1 MSNMQKTAKV
11 KTGKAGV
18 IVWASVT
25 TFLVILLIAVSIL
38 ANTLL
43 YPILT
48 STLGG
53 RRPILGDNVEQIYT
67 SDYNSKNEV
76 VDAGR
81 ELNIRIEQEGAVL
94 LLNQNN
100 ALPIA
105 RGSNVSVFGKN
116 SANLVLGGTGSGGGS
131 GEGASTLFDGLEAG
145 GINYNPMLREF
156 YESSASGEGRT
167 QTTLSESTSSYP
179 ELTTGET
186 PLSSY
191 TSEVMG
197 SLRDYSD
204 AAIVVISRVG
214 GESFDLPRSQ
224 SGDGAIDGNHYL
236 QLDANEYDLLDMVT
250 SRFDKV
256 IVLLNTLQAFQ
267 CDFIEEYNNTPS
279 DPRIDAVMWIGG
291 PGSTGAEA
299 IGSLLNGDVN
309 PSGRTVDTW
318 ARDFTLDPT
327 WFNSGDGSQT
337 TEDGSGNTAFT
348 ENGEDVAGYNMVS
361 YEEGVYMGYRY
372 YETRDYEERRAD
384 SSSQWY
390 EQNVIFPFGYGLS
403 YTTFDQQ
410 FVADGEGAEYTGA
423 FTPENGSVTFT
434 VQVQNTGEVA
444 GKDAVQLYVTKPYTY
459 GGIEKSYVEL
469 VDFAKTDM
477 LAPQSEADNSQTI
490 TFTVNA
496 YDLASYDYNDAN
508 GNGFRGYELEAGDYV
523 FYVAADSHVDG
534 SAYDSVTVTLGQDI
548 RFENDPVTDT
558 PVVNRYTIENSYDD
572 LQYRLSDVEVETED
586 GIVTRKGMSRTDFKG
601 TFPTAPTVSD
611 RAFREDEW
619 GGQTERGSLDSREH
633 NNTSITD
640 VAEIP
645 TMGDVEGSELM
656 LRDLLENG
664 RVDFNDSRW
673 EELLN
678 KLTFDEMLD
687 LVNHGAFL
695 TVAVESIGKNLTNDS
710 DGPIGFINF
719 QPGAVSQIFAGNPTF
734 ATEIVIGSTWNKDLA
749 YQMGQMVGESG
760 LWGDQSG
767 NNGLPYSGWYA
778 PAVNLHR
785 SPFSGRNFE
794 YYSEDPIISGQLA
807 VSVINGAQTKGVYT
821 DLKHFAVNDQE
832 ANRSNVS
839 TYLTEQA
846 LREIYL
852 KPFEIAVKG
861 EGDIS
866 HVPSAQADGI
876 TSFRG
881 TTGIMSSFNRIGNKW
896 TGGDYRLLTE
906 ILRNEWGYQGLVICD
921 YKTNNSLMDSRQMLY
936 AGNDLIL
943 TSLSSCYWN
952 DASAS
957 SAQDVTIL
965 RTAAKNILYTVANSN
980 SIQVEILGY
989 QTEWWITMIIVID
1002 CVVPAALAVWGF
1014 FAIRRFI
1021 RKRKQA
1027 INC

>member
-1 MSNMQKTAKV
+1 MSNMQKTAKI

-18 IVWASVT
+18 IVWVSVT
-25 TFLVILLIAVSIL
+25 TFLVILLIVVSIL

-43 YPILT
+43 YPVLT

-76 VDAGR
+76 VEAGR
-81 ELNIRIEQEGAVL
+81 DLNIRIEQEGAVL
-94 LLNQNN
+94 LLNENN
-100 ALPIA
+100 ALPVA

-131 GEGASTLFDGLEAG
+131 GEGAATLFDGLEAG
-145 GINYNPMLREF
+145 GINYNPTLREF
-156 YESSASGEGRT
+156 YESGASGEGRT
-167 QTTLSESTSSYP
+167 QTTLTESTSSYP

-224 SGDGAIDGNHYL
+224 SGDGAIEGNHYL
-236 QLDANEYDLLDMVT
+236 QLDSNEYALLDMVT

-256 IVLLNTLQAFQ
+256 IILLNTLQAFQ

-291 PGSTGAEA
+291 PGATGAEA
-299 IGSLLNGDVN
+299 IGSLLNGEVN
-309 PSGRTVDTW
+309 PSGRTVDIW
-318 ARDFTLDPT
+318 ARDFRNDPT

-337 TEDGSGNTAFT
+337 TEDGSAATAFT

-390 EQNVIFPFGYGLS
+390 ERNVIFPFGYGLS

-410 FVADGEGAEYTGA
+410 FVGQPEGE
-423 FTPENGSVTFT
+423 FTAQNGSVTFT
-434 VQVQNTGEVA
+434 VEVENTGSAA

-469 VDFAKTDM
+469 VDFAKTDI
-477 LAPQSEADNSQTI
+477 LAPSGESGSTQTV

-496 YDLASYDYNDAN
+496 YDLASYDYAGLNDIE
-508 GNGFRGYELEAGDYV
+508 GTGYELEAGDYV
-523 FYVAADSHVDG
+523 FYISSNSHVDG

-548 RFENDPVTDT
+548 SFENDPVTNT

-572 LQYRLSDVEVETED
+572 IQYRLSDVEVETES
-586 GIVTRKGMSRTDFKG
+586 GVVTRKGMSRTDFEG
-601 TFPTAPTVSD
+601 TFPTAPTVDD
-611 RAFREDEW
+611 RAFREDDW

-640 VAEIP
+640 VTEIP

-664 RVDFNDSRW
+664 RVDFNNPRW
-673 EELLN
+673 DELLN
-678 KLTFDEMLD
+678 KLTFDELLD

-710 DGPIGFINF
+710 DGPIGFVNF
-719 QPGAVSQIFAGNPTF
+719 QPGAVSEIFADNPTF
-734 ATEIVIGSTWNKDLA
+734 AVEIVIGSTWNKDLA
-749 YQMGQMVGESG
+749 YQMGQIVGESG

-794 YYSEDPIISGQLA
+794 YYSEDPVISGQLA

-832 ANRSNVS
+832 TNRSNVS
-839 TYLTEQA
+839 TFLTEQA

-866 HVPSAQADGI
+866 HVPSAQEDGI

-952 DASAS
+952 DASDS

-980 SIQVEILGY
+980 SIQMEILGY
-989 QTEWWITMIIVID
+989 RTEWWITAIIVID
-1002 CVVPAALAVWGF
+1002 CVVPVALAVWGF
-1014 FAIRRFI
+1014 FAIRRYI
-1021 RKRKQA
+1021 KNKKRVE
-1027 INC
+1027 